1 MAMRFGVMRIRC
13 SSPTLTAAA
22 LALALMLGGCAAVR
36 AGQASAGGTYGAGG
50 GAAASSEDAARQVF
64 ALVNQHRATRGCP
77 ALQWMP
83 AAARAA
89 QMHSDDM
96 AARRYFAHDTP
107 EGKTPFQRLTEAGV
121 NWRAAAENIAMHP
134 GGPGA
139 TVDGW
144 LHSAGHRANIEN
156 CGFTHTGVGVRG
168 SYYTQVFATLA
179 R

>member
-1 MAMRFGVMRIRC
+1 MPIRR
-13 SSPTLTAAA
+13 SSPVLAAA
-22 LALALMLGGCAAVR
+22 ALALMLGGCAMGP
-36 AGQASAGGTYGAGG
+36 AGQASAGGTYGAGAGG

-107 EGKTPFQRLTEAGV
+107 EGKSPFQRLTEAGV